1 MLMCMPVLASSMRD
15 WLATL
20 ESIRNST
27 GDSRTV
33 GISDSAISE
42 FLESDPTLSRAID
55 EAAATFERLSIDHS
69 EQLKLDEA
77 SLVEHLQS
85 DYVNFYSAPTVNP
98 YVALSARGPWIVT
111 SHGAVLHDNGG
122 YGMLGMGHG
131 PDDVLHSMKQNWVMA
146 NVMTPSFSQMRLAD

>member
-1 MLMCMPVLASSMRD
+1 MLMCMPALASPMGD

-20 ESIRNST
+20 ESIRNAT
-27 GDSRTV
+27 GEPRTV
-33 GISDSAISE
+33 GISDSAISD
-42 FLESDPTLSRAID
+42 FLESDPTLSRAIE
-55 EAAATFERLSIDHS
+55 EAAVMFERLAIDHS
-69 EQLKLDEA
+69 EQLGLDET

-98 YVALSARGPWIVT
+98 YVALAARGPWIVT

-131 PDDVLHSMKQNWVMA
+131 PDDVLHLS
-146 NVMTPSFSQMRLAD
+146 LIHI